1 MREKNVR
8 EINLTKENICFANKI
23 SVEDNVIAAECTL
36 LFDVDK
42 YFGTT
47 TKKDNTWI
55 SFDVCWTP
63 NGSVHAEYRL
73 RSFDDCCKCL
83 VDWHLTEEEQKII
96 LDKMEEYCMQ
106 ETGKTLQELW
116 DSYEAE

>member
-36 LFDVDK
+36 L
-42 YFGTT
+42 
-47 TKKDNTWI
+47 
-55 SFDVCWTP
+55 
-63 NGSVHAEYRL
+63 
-73 RSFDDCCKCL
+73 
-83 VDWHLTEEEQKII
+83 
-96 LDKMEEYCMQ
+96 DKMEEYCMQ

-116 DSYEAE
+116 DSYEVE

>member
-1 MREKNVR
+1 M
-8 EINLTKENICFANKI
+8 NLLLLSTGLGLLESPALSDLIQL
-23 SVEDNVIAAECTL
+23 VIL
-36 LFDVDK
+36 SP
-42 YFGTT
+42 
-47 TKKDNTWI
+47 KDNTWI

-73 RSFDDCCKCL
+73 RSFDDCCKRL
-83 VDWHLTEEEQKII
+83 VDWRLTEEEQEII

-116 DSYEAE
+116 DSYEVE

>member
-42 YFGTT
+42 YFGT
-47 TKKDNTWI
+47 N
-55 SFDVCWTP
+55 
-63 NGSVHAEYRL
+63 Y
-73 RSFDDCCKCL
+73 
-83 VDWHLTEEEQKII
+83 QK
-96 LDKMEEYCMQ
+96 
-106 ETGKTLQELW
+106 G
-116 DSYEAE
+116 

>member
-42 YFGTT
+42 YFRTT
-47 TKKDNTWI
+47 IKKDNTWI

-73 RSFDDCCKCL
+73 RSFDDCCKRL
-83 VDWHLTEEEQKII
+83 VDWRLTEEEQEII

-116 DSYEAE
+116 DSYEVE

>member
-1 MREKNVR
+1 M
-8 EINLTKENICFANKI
+8 
-23 SVEDNVIAAECTL
+23 NVIDFHVTKILSEKYGKVYELYGMTL
-36 LFDVDK
+36 EKAQSHPKSSWREYLL
-42 YFGTT
+42 
-47 TKKDNTWI
+47 
-55 SFDVCWTP
+55 

-83 VDWHLTEEEQKII
+83 VDWRLTEEEQEII

>member
-36 LFDVDK
+36 LFDV
-42 YFGTT
+42 G
-47 TKKDNTWI
+47 
-55 SFDVCWTP
+55 WTP
-63 NGSVHAEYRL
+63 NGAVHAEYRL
-73 RSFDDCCKCL
+73 RSFDDCCKRL
-83 VDWHLTEEEQKII
+83 VDWRLTEEEQEII

-116 DSYEAE
+116 DSYEVE